1 MGDLAKITDPL
12 DLFGKQAATE
22 AAEIQS
28 EAALIGLEESKR
40 QFDIGQEVLAPF
52 EAESIPAF
60 GLQARFVGAR
70 GPEEQ
75 ALAFQEFRESPAT
88 QFIRESGLSFVPEA
102 KGELRKE
109 LTRFG
114 QGLAEQDFG
123 RAFNRLGSVAG
134 SGQTAQ
140 STLASAGEDVAAR
153 NVNLLGQEAA
163 ARAGG
168 IQGGQQA
175 TQNLAGTAAGLGALF
190 SGGGNRPNTSTP
202 PPSFRG

>member
-1 MGDLAKITDPL
+1 MGDLSKLTDPL
-12 DLFGKQAATE
+12 DLFGKQAGQE
-22 AAEIQS
+22 AAEIQA
-28 EAALIGLEESKR
+28 EAALLGLEESKR

-52 EAESIPAF
+52 EAESVPAF

-75 ALAFQEFRESPAT
+75 AAAFQEFRESPAT

-109 LTRFG
+109 LARFG

-123 RAFNRLGSVAG
+123 RAFNRLGAVAG

-140 STLASAGEDVAAR
+140 STLAGAGEDVAAR
-153 NVNLLGQEAA
+153 NVNLLGQEAS

-168 IQGGQQA
+168 IQSGQQA
-175 TQNLAGTAAGLGALF
+175 QANLAGTAAGLGALF
-190 SGGGNRPNTSTP
+190 AGGNRPPSATP